1 MNGMEAMNAYDVI
14 VVGSGPAGI
23 SAALYTARAR
33 MKTLVI
39 GSGDGALAKADWVEN
54 YYGFAEPVAGEKLL
68 SEGRQQ
74 AQSVGAELVTGQV
87 VSIGYEN
94 ELIVKT
100 NEAEY
105 HGKAVVLATGSNRTA
120 PKINGFSG
128 FEGRGVSY
136 CAVCDA
142 FFYRDKDIAV
152 LGCCEYA
159 LHEAA
164 ELLPVV
170 KSVTL
175 LTNGAAPI
183 SDFPVE
189 VRVITDEIAALEG
202 EERLERV
209 RFTNGE
215 VLDIAG
221 LFVAI
226 GVAGSSDLARKLGA
240 QTEGLKI
247 VVDENMATTIP
258 GLFAAG
264 DCTSGMMQI
273 AKAVYE
279 GAKAGTEAVRFVR
292 KSKA

>member
-1 MNGMEAMNAYDVI
+1 MDDYDII

-23 SAALYTARAR
+23 SAAIYAARAR
-33 MKTLVI
+33 MRTLVI
-39 GSGDGALAKADWVEN
+39 GAGDGALAKAERIEN
-54 YYGFAEPVAGEKLL
+54 YYGLAEPVPGAKLL
-68 SEGRQQ
+68 EDGRAQ
-74 AQSVGAELVTGQV
+74 AKRLGAELATGQV
-87 VSIGYEN
+87 VSVGYDGAFT
-94 ELIVKT
+94 VRADG
-100 NEAEY
+100 AEY
-105 HGKAVVLATGSNRTA
+105 RGTALVLATGSNRTA
-120 PKINGFSG
+120 PKIANYFD

-142 FFYRDKDIAV
+142 FFYRGKDVAV

-164 ELLPVV
+164 ELLPIV

-175 LTNGAAPI
+175 LTNGTTPI
-183 SDFPVE
+183 STFPPE
-189 VRVITDEIAALEG
+189 VRVMTGKIAALEG
-202 EERLERV
+202 DGKLERV
-209 RFTNGE
+209 RFEDGSA
-215 VLDIAG
+215 LDVTG

-240 QTEGLKI
+240 QTEGLRI

-264 DCTSGMMQI
+264 DCTGGMMQI
-273 AKAVYE
+273 AKAAYE

-292 KSKA
+292 ANRA

>member
-1 MNGMEAMNAYDVI
+1 MAEELNAYDVI
-14 VVGSGPAGI
+14 MVGSGPAGI

-39 GSGDGALAKADWVEN
+39 GAGEGSLAKADMIEN
-54 YYGFAEPVAGEKLL
+54 YYGFAEPVPGGRLL
-68 SEGRQQ
+68 ADGRRQ
-74 AQSVGAELVTGQV
+74 AQRLGAELVTGQV
-87 VSIGYEN
+87 VNIGYDGEFT
-94 ELIVKT
+94 VKT
-100 NEAEY
+100 NESDYRAR
-105 HGKAVVLATGSNRTA
+105 AVILATGSSRTA
-120 PKINGFSG
+120 PKIHNFAS

-142 FFYRDKDIAV
+142 FFYREKDVAV

-183 SDFPVE
+183 PDFPPE
-189 VRVITDEIAALEG
+189 IRVITEEIAELEG

-209 RFTNGE
+209 RFKSGE
-215 VLDIAG
+215 ALDISG

-247 VVDENMATTIP
+247 MVDENMATSIP

-264 DCTSGMMQI
+264 DCTGGMMQI
-273 AKAVYE
+273 AKAVHE
-279 GAKAGTEAVRFVR
+279 GAIAGTEAVRFVR
-292 KSKA
+292 KNKA